1 VPLDPEKEKQF
12 KKILEDVGLGGRE
25 EAIAKAITKLTD
37 EEKLEFFSFLTPGED
52 DSIALM
58 YSIADRYDLEW
69 LKIYVV
75 KKLKLRT
82 SVGGWRAKQIVDIAA
97 EKRKVDQGFSFLGM
111 FKRKKKDKGLG
122 DMEEFE

>member
-1 VPLDPEKEKQF
+1 MPLDPEKEKQF

-37 EEKLEFFSFLTPGED
+37 EEKLEFFSFLAPEED
-52 DSIALM
+52 DNIAVM
-58 YSIADRYDLEW
+58 YCIADRYELDW
-69 LKIYVV
+69 LKMYVV